1 MTDPIIEHFGAEGV
15 RRFPAASLHG
25 APVPD
30 DGVRRLRDLGVPVA
44 VSPYFRAAATS
55 EAVQL
60 GAFAAQKGRQD
71 PPGALSRWLRVG
83 TDGGAELCV
92 RPDGAVQAVFLSEVI
107 PDMYVSASV
116 ALFNEALVLL
126 DGALP
131 RLAAAD
137 SLQDALPVLQS
148 LTTGL
153 KDLDPLAFAER
164 ESWWPRVLDDV
175 RHTLNFPFSASFEFN
190 LSDGRK
196 EIVTD
201 STGPGRLHPEERI
214 WQRLSSSGVRPE
226 DVSRVYCELE
236 PCLMPGHYC
245 AQWMQQLFPRA
256 QFTHSFS
263 YGATADSREEGLKQA
278 IVYAAQQARR
288 HQ

>member
-1 MTDPIIEHFGAEGV
+1 MTDPIVEHFGADGV

-25 APVPD
+25 VPVPD
-30 DGVRRLRDLGVPVA
+30 DGVRRLRDRGVPVA
-44 VSPYFRAAATS
+44 VSPYFHAAATS
-55 EAVQL
+55 EAAQL
-60 GAFAAQKGRQD
+60 GAFSVQKSRQA
-71 PPGALSRWLRVG
+71 PPGALSRWLRLG

-116 ALFNEALVLL
+116 DLFNEALVLL

-175 RHTLNFPFSASFEFN
+175 RHTLNFPFSASFEFT

-278 IVYAAQQARR
+278 IVYAAQKAHR